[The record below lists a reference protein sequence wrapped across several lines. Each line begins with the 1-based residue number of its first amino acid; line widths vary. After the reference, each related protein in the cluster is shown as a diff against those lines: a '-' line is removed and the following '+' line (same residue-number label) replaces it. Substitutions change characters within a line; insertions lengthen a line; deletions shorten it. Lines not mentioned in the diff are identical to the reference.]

1 MRCPAGQASL
11 ARYSGGAGAPP
22 GSTKRPCQELADDRK
37 AQAKRLRSL
46 LPRRASSARMEGVGN
61 GARIVGGALIGESA
75 ARRSAC
81 QAHRGLLDRLLRDGP
96 SAPLRMGGAPKSAIP
111 PPSNNNGPP
120 SSGSHT
126 KWPPNGPR
134 SSMVS
139 PTCATSWKKG
149 ETSPSS
155 SRSMASSMLAG
166 FSGADAM
173 E

>member
-1 MRCPAGQASL
+1 MDI
-11 ARYSGGAGAPP
+11 SGTTP
-22 GSTKRPCQELADDRK
+22 D
-37 AQAKRLRSL
+37 
-46 LPRRASSARMEGVGN
+46 
-61 GARIVGGALIGESA
+61 
-75 ARRSAC
+75 
-81 QAHRGLLDRLLRDGP
+81 
-96 SAPLRMGGAPKSAIP
+96 P